1 MKNEI
6 DQAHFPIGA
15 ALPGS
20 GLNIEDELSKNTWV
34 VRRSVEAVLQWY
46 AKTAVEPEIKDAAA
60 LAATLL
66 RKALETRRAE
76 LQTEQGMFWDDL
88 EDVA

>member
-1 MKNEI
+1 MKTEI
-6 DQAHFPIGA
+6 DQAHFLIGA

-20 GLNIEDELSKNTWV
+20 GLNIEEELSRNTWA

-46 AKTAVEPEIKDAAA
+46 ARTAVEPEIKDAAA

-66 RKALETRRAE
+66 RKCLETRRAE
-76 LQTEQGMFWDDL
+76 LVHEQGFLFDDL
-88 EDVA
+88 EEIA

>member
-1 MKNEI
+1 M
-6 DQAHFPIGA
+6 
-15 ALPGS
+15 
-20 GLNIEDELSKNTWV
+20 NIEDELSKNTWA

-66 RKALETRRAE
+66 LKALETNRAQ
-76 LQTEQGMFWDDL
+76 LVQQQGFLFDDL
-88 EDVA
+88 EDAE